1 MAAPTDSG
9 ALYDLLA
16 GDTALM
22 ALLGTY
28 TFKGGGTAPA
38 LARLWPN
45 EPREQST
52 RCSGVEVSIARIPA
66 TVGRGLWTGE
76 TRAASVFR
84 IFVTQWA
91 VPVETPPL
99 PHNLDAVVERILVLL
114 EGQADAT
121 PAGLPDGL
129 TGLGQTVIRYAAIE
143 EQLAGPEN

>member
-1 MAAPTDSG
+1 MAVPTESG
-9 ALYDLLA
+9 ALFDLLA
-16 GDTALM
+16 GDTTLM
-22 ALLGTY
+22 ALLGEF
-28 TFKGGGTAPA
+28 TFSDGSTEPA

-45 EPREQST
+45 EPREQGT

-76 TRAASVFR
+76 TMGASVFR
-84 IFVTQWA
+84 MFVTQWA
-91 VPVETPPL
+91 VATGGA
-99 PHNLDAVVERILVLL
+99 HNLDAVVERILILL

-129 TGLGQTVIRYAAIE
+129 TGLGQVVIRYATIE

>member
-1 MAAPTDSG
+1 MAVPTESG

-22 ALLGTY
+22 ALLGEF
-28 TFKGGGTAPA
+28 TFSDGSTAPA
-38 LARLWPN
+38 LSRLWPN
-45 EPREQST
+45 EPREQGT
-52 RCSGVEVSIARIPA
+52 RCTGVEVSIARIPA

-76 TRAASVFR
+76 TMGASVFR

-91 VPVETPPL
+91 VPPEPPGL
-99 PHNLDAVVERILVLL
+99 PLNLDAVVERILILL

-129 TGLGQTVIRYAAIE
+129 TGLGQTVIRYATIE